1 MIVKSNWKAMAIC
14 WKFFHQFRTWKWL
27 KENDGNLLEILSP
40 IFFNH
45 ENDRRTDEN
54 RWKFNGNFY
63 ITSINARKHQRNWLM
78 KIEGNLMEII
88 HRFNKCRKTST
99 NLTDEN
105 RWKFDG
111 NFYITAIN
119 EENINELDR
128 TMTDENRWKFDG
140 NFYITSINAGKHQ
153 RTWPHNDWWKSME
166 NFTSFQ

>member
-1 MIVKSNWKAMAIC
+1 MKLLEFTMTYFMIVKSNWKAMAIC

-40 IFFNH
+40 IFNH

-54 RWKFNGNFY
+54 RWKFDGNFY

-88 HRFNKCRKTST
+88 HRLNKCRKTST

-105 RWKFDG
+105 RWKFDV
-111 NFYITAIN
+111 NFYII
-119 EENINELDR
+119 
-128 TMTDENRWKFDG
+128 
-140 NFYITSINAGKHQ
+140 SVNAGKHQ
-153 RTWPHNDWWKSME
+153 VTWLMKINGNSM
-166 NFTSFQ
+166 

>member
-1 MIVKSNWKAMAIC
+1 MKLLEFTMTYFMIVKSNWKAMAIC

-40 IFFNH
+40 IFNH

-54 RWKFNGNFY
+54 RWKFDGNFY

-119 EENINELDR
+119 EE
-128 TMTDENRWKFDG
+128 
-140 NFYITSINAGKHQ
+140 KHQ